1 MNVMGS
7 THMVSDD
14 IDSLNTTAETS
25 RSAVIKQ
32 WSLYLIKRLGILL
45 IVLISVSILTFSVTR
60 FAGTPLYAAV
70 GVYSTDEMIAERKEK
85 MGLNKPLWEQYAT
98 YLSGL
103 ARGNLGSSRRT
114 FAPVR
119 DEIADR
125 LPATAELVIF
135 AVGLSILWAVPV
147 GALAA
152 FRPKGWADRIGS
164 SLGQIGVSVPSF
176 WLGLLFIYL
185 LYYVL
190 ALLPAPFGRLG
201 GADPPD
207 SVTGF
212 YTVDALLSGDLALFG
227 EAIRYLLMPA
237 LTLSFT
243 SSPPIFSVTRSAVS
257 TVLGSQFV
265 EAARSYGIPNR
276 ALKFRHV
283 APNAAP
289 PVINIV
295 AMTFGYLIGG
305 AVLVEVVF
313 SWPGIGTYAVQ
324 AMDFSD
330 YDPVLGVVLL
340 SATIYVVVYFLADLI
355 QFLLDPR
362 LRE

>member
-1 MNVMGS
+1 MTSEDTDGLHITKKSTGS
-7 THMVSDD
+7 V
-14 IDSLNTTAETS
+14 LA
-25 RSAVIKQ
+25 RQ
-32 WSLYLIKRLGILL
+32 WIFYLVKRLGILL
-45 IVLISVSILTFSVTR
+45 IVLLAVSILTFSVTR

-85 MGLNKPLWEQYAT
+85 MGLNKPLWEQYT
-98 YLSGL
+98 SYVSGL
-103 ARGNLGSSRRT
+103 MRGNLGSSRRT
-114 FAPVR
+114 FTPVR

-135 AVGLSILWAVPV
+135 AVGLSIFWAVPL

-152 FRPKGWADRIGS
+152 FKPRGWADRIGS

-185 LYYVL
+185 LYYL
-190 ALLPAPFGRLG
+190 LGALPAPFGRLG
-201 GADPPD
+201 GADPPA

-212 YTVDALLSGDLALFG
+212 YTIDALLAGDLGLFG
-227 EAIRYLLMPA
+227 EAVRYLIMPA

-265 EAARSYGIPNR
+265 EAARSYGIPRR
-276 ALKFRHV
+276 AIKFRHV

-340 SATIYVVVYFLADLI
+340 SATIYVVVYFLADLL

>member
-1 MNVMGS
+1 MTS
-7 THMVSDD
+7 Q
-14 IDSLNTTAETS
+14 TAGEHDEQPQS
-25 RSAVIKQ
+25 VRSVFLRQ
-32 WSLYLIKRLGILL
+32 WTWYLIKRLGILV
-45 IVLISVSILTFSVTR
+45 IVLLAVSILTFSVTR

-70 GVYSTDEMIAERKEK
+70 GVYSTEEMIEDRKEQ
-85 MGLNKPLWEQYAT
+85 MGLNKPLWEQYAG
-98 YLSGL
+98 YLKGL
-103 ARGNLGSSRRT
+103 VRGNLGSSRRT

-119 DEIADR
+119 EEIGVR

-135 AVGLSILWAVPV
+135 AVGLSIVWAVPI

-152 FRPKGWADRIGS
+152 FKPRGWADR
-164 SLGQIGVSVPSF
+164 LGGGLSQIGVSVPSF
-176 WLGLLFIYL
+176 WLGLLFIYV
-185 LYYVL
+185 LYY
-190 ALLPAPFGRLG
+190 LLGAFPAPFGRLG
-201 GADPPD
+201 GADPPPF
-207 SVTGF
+207 VTGF
-212 YTVDALLSGDLALFG
+212 YTFDALIAGDWALFG
-227 EAIRYLLMPA
+227 EAIRYLALPA
-237 LTLSFT
+237 ITLSFT

-265 EAARSYGIPNR
+265 EAARSYGVPSR

-340 SATIYVVVYFLADLI
+340 SATIYVVVYFLADLV

>member
-1 MNVMGS
+1 M
-7 THMVSDD
+7 
-14 IDSLNTTAETS
+14 TS
-25 RSAVIKQ
+25 QTVGKPENKPQTMRFVFLRQ
-32 WSLYLIKRLGILL
+32 WTWYLVKRLGIL
-45 IVLISVSILTFSVTR
+45 IVVLLAVSILTFSVTR

-70 GVYSTDEMIAERKEK
+70 GVYSTDEMIADRKEK
-85 MGLNKPLWEQYAT
+85 MGLNKPLWEQYVS
-98 YLSGL
+98 YLRGL
-103 ARGNLGSSRRT
+103 SRGNLGSSRRT

-119 DEIADR
+119 EEIGAR

-135 AVGLSILWAVPV
+135 AVGLSIVWAVPI

-152 FRPKGWADRIGS
+152 FKPRGWADRLGS
-164 SLGQIGVSVPSF
+164 SLSQVGVSVPSF

-185 LYYVL
+185 LYY
-190 ALLPAPFGRLG
+190 LLDVFPAPFGRLG
-201 GADPPD
+201 GADPPPFV
-207 SVTGF
+207 SGF
-212 YTVDALLSGDLALFG
+212 YTLDALIAGDWKLFG
-227 EAIRYLLMPA
+227 EAVRYLALPA

-265 EAARSYGIPNR
+265 EAARSYGVPSR

-340 SATIYVVVYFLADLI
+340 SATIYVVVYFLADLV